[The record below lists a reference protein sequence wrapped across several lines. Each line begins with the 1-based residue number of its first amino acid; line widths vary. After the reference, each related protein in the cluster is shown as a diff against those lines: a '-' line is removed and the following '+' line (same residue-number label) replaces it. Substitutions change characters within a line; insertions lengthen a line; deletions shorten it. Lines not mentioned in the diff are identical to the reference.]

1 MESWIAPFV
10 TKATHEPVSFP
21 QRTSSRLCGAL
32 SPPSHSDRSNRQP
45 PHLRS
50 GCLLRPSVCCCRGGL
65 RTRPSVRA
73 CVIVT
78 LFPQPRPSVVVVVE
92 AIRQRRRRWRR
103 RWRRGGGSCATHAVA
118 NPWRPRAVHDGAGEG
133 GSGGRLHVALALVR
147 PIARRQH
154 QIGCLVSRGHAGM
167 DALYG
172 YRSRGLGS

>member
-1 MESWIAPFV
+1 MESWITPFV

-21 QRTSSRLCGAL
+21 QRTSSCLCSAL
-32 SPPSHSDRSNRQP
+32 SLPSHPDRSNRQP
-45 PHLRS
+45 LHLRS
-50 GCLLRPSVCCCRGGL
+50 GCLLRSSVCCCRGGL

-78 LFPQPRPSVVVVVE
+78 LFPQPRPSVVVVE
-92 AIRQRRRRWRR
+92 AIRQRRRWR

-133 GSGGRLHVALALVR
+133 GSGGRLHVALVLR

-172 YRSRGLGS
+172 